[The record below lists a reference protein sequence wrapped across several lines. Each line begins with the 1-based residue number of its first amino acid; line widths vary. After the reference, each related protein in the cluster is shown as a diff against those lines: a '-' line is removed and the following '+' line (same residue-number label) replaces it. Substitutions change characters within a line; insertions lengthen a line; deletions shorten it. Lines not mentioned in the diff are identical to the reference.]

1 MTMKRANLTGAQ
13 EGEQSL
19 VNALPFNKLYQ
30 TSTMSALLDAVYD
43 GDTRIDDLLTHG
55 DFGLGTFNAL
65 DGEMIV
71 NECQV
76 HQLKAEGKVA
86 AVAPDALTP
95 FACVTRFNPEQTFR
109 LDQPMDKHDFE
120 ALVDER
126 IGNPN
131 LIAAVRFTGVFED
144 VHTRTVFCQCRPYP
158 KMLDVVERQP
168 TIRFGAT
175 RGLMLGFRTPSFFQ
189 GLNVAGY
196 HLHFLDSEARRGGH
210 MIDYRLLAGEVELAV
225 ISDIEISL
233 PRTQA
238 FGAAD
243 LTPAD
248 LHEAIRVAEGG

>member
-1 MTMKRANLTGAQ
+1 MTMKRANLTVHDEDEHGLA
-13 EGEQSL
+13 S
-19 VNALPFNKLYQ
+19 ALPFNKLYQ

-43 GDTRIDDLLTHG
+43 GETRIDELLAHG

-71 NECQV
+71 NECQI
-76 HQLKAEGKVA
+76 HQLKGEGNVA
-86 AVAPDALTP
+86 AVADDALTP
-95 FACVTRFNPEQTFR
+95 FACVTRFKAEQTFR
-109 LDQPMDKHDFE
+109 LDQPMGKHDFE

-131 LIAAVRFTGVFED
+131 LIAAVRFTGLFED
-144 VHTRTVFCQCRPYP
+144 VHTRTVFCQCHPYP

-175 RGLMLGFRTPSFFQ
+175 RGLMLGFRTPSFLQ

-210 MIDYRLLAGEVELAV
+210 MIDYRLLSGEVEIAV

-233 PRTQA
+233 PRTRA